1 MIARLKKNAARA
13 SRKAGLL
20 TGGLLSII
28 VGLGI
33 LTWSAWLYLSVV
45 TDPVTASAIIGGA
58 YVGVGLL
65 MIGTATLPS
74 HDKAA
79 PEPPAKSAQF
89 AGQPGAQPPLMQ
101 AFLYGMDAGLAA
113 QRK

>member
-1 MIARLKKNAARA
+1 MIEHLKKNAARA

-20 TGGLLSII
+20 TGGLLSIV

-33 LTWSAWLYLSVV
+33 LSWSAWVYLSLL
-45 TDPVTASAIIGGA
+45 TDPVTASAIIGGF
-58 YVGVGLL
+58 YVGFGFL
-65 MIGTATLPS
+65 MIGFASLSTREDSRDNAVPNQS
-74 HDKAA
+74 K
-79 PEPPAKSAQF
+79 F
-89 AGQPGAQPPLMQ
+89 AGQTGPQPPLMQ